1 MKKMKFVEVGG
12 FGMYVKDK
20 PNAIDGAFVG
30 MFMLMDDEYVGRKVK
45 DLIEE
50 TKKSQEEQIPF

>member
-30 MFMLMDDEYVGRKVK
+30 MSIAF
-45 DLIEE
+45 IIAIII
-50 TKKSQEEQIPF
+50 SII

>member
-1 MKKMKFVEVGG
+1 MKVNITIEDSGKALNERT
-12 FGMYVKDK
+12 YD
-20 PNAIDGAFVG
+20 VG

>member
-30 MFMLMDDEYVGRKVK
+30 MSLAFIIALIAKVA
-45 DLIEE
+45 
-50 TKKSQEEQIPF
+50 FF